1 MRIIL
6 KLTDDGSLN
15 FELSGKENNGIK
27 KPHRSTV
34 DRSDKGKSIIAAL
47 DEYAAVD
54 LETTGFAPSENEI
67 IEFAAVIVENGQV
80 SDSFSSLAN
89 PGRGIPYEVTLKTG
103 ITNEMVAAAPP
114 VRKVLFDFLHFVRD
128 LPLVGHNVS
137 FDVNFLYDSAMRHYG
152 HGIDNTHI
160 DTCRIARNAVP
171 GLPNYKLGTVLSHFG
186 ITNDQAHRAVSDAL
200 ATQQLYERLKGF
212 IPYGD
217 TVLPE
222 SFLFGGYTNEHVY
235 QAVQRVIGY
244 DEDNVTLRTTK
255 NGASIYMFGGVAF
268 SIRIN
273 TRTQCLDTQN
283 SVAFDYINRIP
294 GASVSGGVCHI
305 PIACSASAS
314 EAIADLIRDVYAA
327 RKASVVGDSFGCCND
342 FIRCSDQLE
351 CLHKDNLEYVGCLY
365 RRNLEAGK
373 VFYGKN
379 KNC

>member
-1 MRIIL
+1 MRIVFHN
-6 KLTDDGSLN
+6 DGSISY
-15 FELSGKENNGIK
+15 EPDTSVKESGKSHK
-27 KPHRSTV
+27 SHV
-34 DRSDKGKSIIAAL
+34 DRPDKGKSIIAAL
-47 DEYAAVD
+47 DEYVAID
-54 LETTGFAPSENEI
+54 LETTGLSPADNEI
-67 IEFAAVIVENGQV
+67 IEFAAVHVKNGLTE
-80 SDSFSSLAN
+80 DTFSCLAN
-89 PGRGIPYEVTLKTG
+89 PKRPIPHEITLKTG
-103 ITNEMVAAAPP
+103 ITDEMVAAAPP
-114 VRKVLFDFLHFVRD
+114 VSKVLYDFLHFVCD
-128 LPLVGHNVS
+128 LPLVGYNVS

-160 DTCRIARNAVP
+160 DVCRIARNAIP
-171 GLPNYKLGTVLSHFG
+171 GQPNYKLGTVLSYFG
-186 ITNDQAHRAVSDAL
+186 ISNDHAHRALSDAL

-212 IPYGD
+212 IPYDG

-222 SFLFGGYTNEHVY
+222 SSFFGGYTNEHVY
-235 QAVQRVIGY
+235 QAVQRAVGY
-244 DEDNVTLRTTK
+244 DEDNVNLRVNK
-255 NGASIYMFGGVAF
+255 SGASIYMFGGVAF

-283 SVAFDYINRIP
+283 SAAFDYIDRIP

-305 PIACSASAS
+305 PIACSASAG

-342 FIRCSDQLE
+342 FIRCSDNLE
-351 CLHKDNLEYVGCLY
+351 CLHKDNLDYVGCLY